1 MSARSQKSKRKAV
14 PLASDADQVLR
25 KCRQLRDRMQS
36 EASSAE
42 TVPEPAG
49 IPQDI
54 IEVADLSSPQVL
66 EAMESIAIN
75 IAQTVLNKKGF
86 VLDIPSRASSNQ
98 IYVKE
103 WDRIVLGGKRSTRT
117 FLNVKEARKSAIT
130 LRGRQLLTIL
140 LNPTC
145 MTGYTNFS
153 FSIYNSDATSAC
165 SVSSKYFLFHLPC
178 HSRIL

>member
-1 MSARSQKSKRKAV
+1 MSSRRKESGPPAAATAAAPSTPTTGRPSKRKAV

-25 KCRQLRDRMQS
+25 KCRQLRDAMRI
-36 EASSAE
+36 EPVDDGDDDDASSAE
-42 TVPEPAG
+42 QPFG
-49 IPQDI
+49 IPHDI

-66 EAMESIAIN
+66 EAMESVALK
-75 IAQTVLNKKGF
+75 IAQQVLSRKGF

-130 LRGRQLLTIL
+130 LRG
-140 LNPTC
+140 
-145 MTGYTNFS
+145 
-153 FSIYNSDATSAC
+153 
-165 SVSSKYFLFHLPC
+165 KYV
-178 HSRIL
+178 

>member
-1 MSARSQKSKRKAV
+1 MSSRRRKTSGSGPPAVAASATPTTSRPSKRKAV

-25 KCRQLRDRMQS
+25 KCRQLRDAMRT
-36 EASSAE
+36 EPVDEYDDDASSE
-42 TVPEPAG
+42 QQQQQQPFGVPH
-49 IPQDI
+49 DI

-66 EAMESIAIN
+66 EAMESVALK
-75 IAQTVLNKKGF
+75 IAQQVLSRKGF

-130 LRGRQLLTIL
+130 LRGMCI
-140 LNPTC
+140 
-145 MTGYTNFS
+145 
-153 FSIYNSDATSAC
+153 
-165 SVSSKYFLFHLPC
+165 
-178 HSRIL
+178 

>member
-1 MSARSQKSKRKAV
+1 MSSRRRKASGPSAAATAAPSAPLTPEQTTAGRGSSKRKAV

-25 KCRQLRDRMQS
+25 KCRQLRDAMRY
-36 EASSAE
+36 ENPDDNDAASVAE
-42 TVPEPAG
+42 PFGVPK
-49 IPQDI
+49 DI

-66 EAMESIAIN
+66 EAMESVALK
-75 IAQTVLNKKGF
+75 IAQQVLNRKGF

-130 LRGRQLLTIL
+130 LRGMEYR
-140 LNPTC
+140 
-145 MTGYTNFS
+145 
-153 FSIYNSDATSAC
+153 A
-165 SVSSKYFLFHLPC
+165 LFVLG
-178 HSRIL
+178 

>member
-1 MSARSQKSKRKAV
+1 MSSSKRRKASGPSTAAPSTPFTPEQTTAARGSSKRKPV

-25 KCRQLRDRMQS
+25 KCRQLRDSMRS
-36 EASSAE
+36 EDPDDNDAA
-42 TVPEPAG
+42 VAQPFG
-49 IPQDI
+49 IPRDI

-66 EAMESIAIN
+66 EAMESVALT
-75 IAQTVLNKKGF
+75 IAQQVLNHKGF

-130 LRGRQLLTIL
+130 LRGREYDWR
-140 LNPTC
+140 
-145 MTGYTNFS
+145 M
-153 FSIYNSDATSAC
+153 
-165 SVSSKYFLFHLPC
+165 
-178 HSRIL
+178 